1 MTRPDPVTVV
11 GNGVAGYACAMR
23 LASRGAAVTMIGP
36 GLPCDRPPL
45 SKRALD
51 RGSIPYMATP
61 AQLSAA
67 GINHLDGLAIALDL
81 GSRKLRFCP
90 TGERSDREIAFGPL
104 VWATGLRVSRP
115 PVPGIDTT
123 DSNADPA
130 GAEAVVAHLATPGR
144 RVVVIGAGLIGCET
158 AATLARRHQVS
169 LIERAEH
176 PLQRMHP
183 CVREGAEHAL
193 RRLGVTFAGR
203 CGIERIDPVGTC
215 GHLVRTSTHGDIA
228 ADVVLAATGV
238 EATLPDE
245 LGGRKTVATDESLA
259 ITGVDGVWACGDV
272 AAFPHP
278 RFGRIAIP
286 HWDNARASGAHAA
299 NAILGS
305 RMPYVR
311 DPYWFSDI
319 GPLRIQQVGFAPA
332 VCDWTARDGLH
343 IGHDADGRPAC
354 IVLLDAPQR
363 LNDARRLV
371 APA

>member
-1 MTRPDPVTVV
+1 MTRPDQVTVV

-51 RGSIPYMATP
+51 RGSIPYMATA

-67 GINHLDGLAIALDL
+67 GIDHLDGLAVALDV
-81 GSRKLRFCP
+81 GSRTLRLRPSGARC
-90 TGERSDREIAFGPL
+90 DREIAFGPL
-104 VWATGLRVSRP
+104 VWATGLRIRKP
-115 PVPGIDTT
+115 PLPGIDAT
-123 DSNADPA
+123 DCNADPA
-130 GAEAVVAHLATPGR
+130 GAEAVVPHLATPGR

-158 AATLARRHQVS
+158 AATLARRHEVS

-176 PLQRMHP
+176 PLERMHP
-183 CVREGAEHAL
+183 SVREGAEHAL
-193 RRLGVTFAGR
+193 RQLGVTFAGG
-203 CGIERIDPVGTC
+203 CGIHRIDPAGGR
-215 GHLVRTSTHGDIA
+215 GHVVRTSTHGDIA
-228 ADVVLAATGV
+228 ADIVLAATGV
-238 EATLPDE
+238 AATLPDQ
-245 LGGRKTVATDESLA
+245 LGGGETVATDESLRV
-259 ITGVDGVWACGDV
+259 TGMEQVWVCGDV

-286 HWDNARASGAHAA
+286 HWDNARASGVHAA
-299 NAILGS
+299 DAVLGS
-305 RMPYVR
+305 RAPYTR

-332 VCDWTARDGLH
+332 VCDWIARDGLH
-343 IGHDADGRPAC
+343 VGHDAEGRPAC
-354 IVLLDAPQR
+354 VVLLDAPHR

-371 APA
+371 AAA